1 MAKSQKKPSRKDL
14 KRDEVAEGIEEFITT
29 TRKNAVK
36 IVAFAAAVILVVA
49 VTFAF
54 NANRQAIKHDT
65 SQILNSANI
74 LYEEISNI
82 EDDAVRRQ
90 RMEGTVSSLDEL
102 IAQYSDSRAAHFALY
117 LKGNCYFYMDELE
130 SAREAFQSYTDD
142 AKTDIDRARGKI
154 ALGNTA
160 ENRFFLDESEQSQLD
175 MAVALYGEAV
185 ELAPEGS
192 YIYYDALLNR
202 ARLLE
207 LTFRDEEALA
217 IYDKVLAER
226 PAPRSLIASNE
237 DEDEDEPDLLG
248 GGIRG
253 FVKNQIRQQR
263 DVLSLYTT
271 ARLRAERL
279 KASSTILTPPP
290 ENP

>member
-102 IAQYSDSRAAHFALY
+102 IAQYSDSQAAHFALY

-142 AKTDIDRARGKI
+142 AETDIDRARGKI